1 MNRNRMTP
9 RERALY
15 DVQAH
20 AFAAKEW
27 QLFLDTHP
35 CSREALR
42 ALSSQTNEAR
52 EAARR
57 YEERFGLLTVGERP
71 LSLDRESVAVGR
83 GGAGRCGSMKRS
95 WSIP

>member
-35 CSREALR
+35 RSREALR

-57 YEERFGLLTVGERP
+57 YEERFGPLTVESAAEGDRYRWIENPWPWEGEAQGDVD
-71 LSLDRESVAVGR
+71 L
-83 GGAGRCGSMKRS
+83 
-95 WSIP
+95 